1 MVKDPQSISPV
12 ISSRILNTQ
21 LLGQIVKNAA
31 EARLFNRV
39 RKPNSSPNI
48 ITQGRMT
55 KPRATISN
63 DLVAAIAAYSPA
75 PGRNPAR
82 AMRLDIQNT
91 PGSKVDK
98 VTDAIQ
104 RYLNI
109 RPRRE
114 PTADP
119 LDEASIARHPQQIV
133 QSSGRWN
140 DARYYKL
147 AKNGLETYQFQ
158 PGHRTWAGQLE
169 LKLENA
175 GQANIAASAS
185 RSPLTI
191 PSTLGQYVTHDPA
204 YAAQSAMGEIKEL
217 LNRPSRP
224 AVTVGPPIITDNPY
238 FDPAFAGQNAM
249 RKLRQTLSPSGR
261 EGLKVGPV
269 NMTDDPANDPS
280 FAGQKAMGEIR
291 DALEAP
297 IKEPLKVGPVN
308 MSENPYTDPAFAGE
322 NAMRDLRANM
332 EKRNWE
338 PQVFWPPN
346 QVEDV
351 LSQPD
356 MIWKTA
362 SQTTHGLLQAE
373 GTRGGAFSADYRPL
387 AHDQAFIRALRVID
401 DINKIFPGARAFGGW
416 A

>member
-1 MVKDPQSISPV
+1 
-12 ISSRILNTQ
+12 
-21 LLGQIVKNAA
+21 
-31 EARLFNRV
+31 
-39 RKPNSSPNI
+39 
-48 ITQGRMT
+48 MT

-158 PGHRTWAGQLE
+158 PGHRTWAGWLE

-280 FAGQKAMGEIR
+280 FAGQNAMGEISSVMNAPRREFHDVGPGNFSDDPANDPSFAGQKAMGEIR

-308 MSENPYTDPAFAGE
+308 MSENQYTDPAFAGE

-387 AHDQAFIRALRVID
+387 THDQAFIRALRVID